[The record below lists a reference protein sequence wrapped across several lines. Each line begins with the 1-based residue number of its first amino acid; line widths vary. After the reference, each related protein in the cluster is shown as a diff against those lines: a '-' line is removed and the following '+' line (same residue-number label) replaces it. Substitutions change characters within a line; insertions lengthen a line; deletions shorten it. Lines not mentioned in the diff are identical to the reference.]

1 MDELYRIK
9 MITYDNSR
17 IPILMQNRNGPCP
30 LLAISNVLL
39 LRKKIYIH
47 ADLAFIDFSQ
57 LVQLV
62 GSYLVEF
69 NPPHPNHDM
78 RVFRMF
84 EILCF
89 VSSRRIDQSL
99 YTLLSRQISSNKL
112 QTLCLY
118 FQNSGG

>member
-9 MITYDNSR
+9 LITHENSR

-39 LRKKIYIH
+39 LRKKIFIH

-78 RVFRMF
+78 RVFR
-84 EILCF
+84 ILP
-89 VSSRRIDQSL
+89 
-99 YTLLSRQISSNKL
+99 LL
-112 QTLCLY
+112 
-118 FQNSGG
+118 

>member
-9 MITYDNSR
+9 LITYDNSR

-78 RVFRMF
+78 RVFR
-84 EILCF
+84 
-89 VSSRRIDQSL
+89 
-99 YTLLSRQISSNKL
+99 N
-112 QTLCLY
+112 
-118 FQNSGG
+118 